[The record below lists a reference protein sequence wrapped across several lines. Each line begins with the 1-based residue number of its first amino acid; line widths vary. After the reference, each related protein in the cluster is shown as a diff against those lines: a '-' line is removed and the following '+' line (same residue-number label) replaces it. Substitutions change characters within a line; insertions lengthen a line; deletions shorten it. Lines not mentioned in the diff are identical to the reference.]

1 MCLVSFTN
9 RLNKFLAKRKKK
21 IFHVCTKHR
30 ATERNE
36 DTPLLLPPP
45 STHPPTHSG
54 NLVTFI
60 KSYNL
65 KKNLRWGVF
74 VAKGRQIRTN
84 LADLVV

>member
-9 RLNKFLAKRKKK
+9 RLNKFLAKRGKKK

-30 ATERNE
+30 ATEKTK
-36 DTPLLLPPP
+36 TPHFSSPRP
-45 STHPPTHSG
+45 HPPTHHTG
-54 NLVTFI
+54 NLLKFI
-60 KSYNL
+60 KSCNL

-74 VAKGRQIRTN
+74 VGKGRQIRTN